1 MKYAAAYLLVRNA
14 CATYCP
20 ADPNARGW
28 KAKAR
33 CALTSRRSVASSRAG
48 AGSPDAASWR
58 CGRSS
63 GFRVARW
70 MSSEPTRRARP
81 PREHPSS
88 CFLVL
93 GFSANP
99 FPRPSLSPT
108 TGAARRQGLP
118 LGGRRQGCPRFR
130 CVCSRGSTL
139 RRPSSVARVA
149 PEPRRKRRFRRRR
162 PPSVRGTTVK
172 PQPGGLDPSG
182 TLARPPHLPS
192 GIARPSSHRTP
203 ELTSLT
209 APPLSPHLSLSTRSL
224 RGGRRRQA
232 QVFLRRH

>member
-130 CVCSRGSTL
+130 YVPTRDPPL
-139 RRPSSVARVA
+139 RVPSRVA
-149 PEPRRKRRFRRRR
+149 SPARRARSNRRQSRK
-162 PPSVRGTTVK
+162 TI
-172 PQPGGLDPSG
+172 D
-182 TLARPPHLPS
+182 A
-192 GIARPSSHRTP
+192 
-203 ELTSLT
+203 SLT
-209 APPLSPHLSLSTRSL
+209 LSPLSFQKRSL
-224 RGGRRRQA
+224 RGGRRCQA
-232 QVFLRRH
+232 LCFLRRHRRQGCR

>member
-99 FPRPSLSPT
+99 FSRPSPSRQQAQLGGKDSPSEADVKAVLASGAWRRVIHLCASPRT
-108 TGAARRQGLP
+108 SLPPPAARVRT
-118 LGGRRQGCPRFR
+118 
-130 CVCSRGSTL
+130 VASR
-139 RRPSSVARVA
+139 A
-149 PEPRRKRRFRRRR
+149 
-162 PPSVRGTTVK
+162 K
-172 PQPGGLDPSG
+172 P
-182 TLARPPHLPS
+182 
-192 GIARPSSHRTP
+192 
-203 ELTSLT
+203 
-209 APPLSPHLSLSTRSL
+209 
-224 RGGRRRQA
+224 
-232 QVFLRRH
+232 

>member
-130 CVCSRGSTL
+130 CVATRDPPPRIPSHVASPARRARSNRRQSRKTMNASLTLSPLSFPNTQSPRRSTM
-139 RRPSSVARVA
+139 PSSLLSS
-149 PEPRRKRRFRRRR
+149 
-162 PPSVRGTTVK
+162 PP
-172 PQPGGLDPSG
+172 
-182 TLARPPHLPS
+182 
-192 GIARPSSHRTP
+192 
-203 ELTSLT
+203 LT
-209 APPLSPHLSLSTRSL
+209 ARMSLS
-224 RGGRRRQA
+224 
-232 QVFLRRH
+232 

>member
-48 AGSPDAASWR
+48 AGSPDVASWR

-99 FPRPSLSPT
+99 FPLNRSSVNRRSSVVRSPPPRPTS
-108 TGAARRQGLP
+108 
-118 LGGRRQGCPRFR
+118 
-130 CVCSRGSTL
+130 
-139 RRPSSVARVA
+139 RPSSLPVRLLTMIPSIALHCARRGRVCA
-149 PEPRRKRRFRRRR
+149 SRGCTNRRSASSTDF
-162 PPSVRGTTVK
+162 SL
-172 PQPGGLDPSG
+172 PGGS
-182 TLARPPHLPS
+182 
-192 GIARPSSHRTP
+192 
-203 ELTSLT
+203 
-209 APPLSPHLSLSTRSL
+209 
-224 RGGRRRQA
+224 
-232 QVFLRRH
+232 